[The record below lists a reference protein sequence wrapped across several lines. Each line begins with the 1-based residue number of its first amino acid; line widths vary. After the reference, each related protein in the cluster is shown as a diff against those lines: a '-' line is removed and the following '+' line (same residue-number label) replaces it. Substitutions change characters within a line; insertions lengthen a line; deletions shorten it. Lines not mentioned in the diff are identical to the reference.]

1 MLVVVNPFSSIYIS
15 NLRWTPLIFISFN
28 LMIHT
33 VIGTVGALA
42 AESLVSIVALEW
54 WEHLLVVATDIW
66 VV

>member
-1 MLVVVNPFSSIYIS
+1 
-15 NLRWTPLIFISFN
+15 
-28 LMIHT
+28 MIHT

-54 WEHLLVVATDIW
+54 WKHLLVVATDIW